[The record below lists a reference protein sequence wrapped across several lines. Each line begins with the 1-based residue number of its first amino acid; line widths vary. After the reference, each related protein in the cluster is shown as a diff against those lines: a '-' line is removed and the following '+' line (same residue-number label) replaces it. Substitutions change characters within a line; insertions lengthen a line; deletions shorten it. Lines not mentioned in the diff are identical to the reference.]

1 VPTIMF
7 SAERILTIRKS
18 KGFSQELLA
27 EQSGVSLRTIQ
38 RVEQGETVPRGHT
51 MQALATALDV
61 PLDALLATPA
71 PVELRVAASETAGR
85 LPQLE
90 AVAPL
95 PPVQPATFTAPV
107 SAPAA
112 APLPADAHVLQLLNL
127 SALCFLVFPFFNLLV
142 PYLLWRKHRHD
153 TAHAAEVGRRV
164 LGFQILW
171 QVASFFSYMMAL
183 LLQAVMFY
191 YFGVVLKGLFL
202 GVFVLTYLVNVT
214 TVGYNQWRLRQGQLD
229 IYSIRL

>member
-1 VPTIMF
+1 MF

-61 PLDALLATPA
+61 PLDALLTP
-71 PVELRVAASETAGR
+71 PVPAAET
-85 LPQLE
+85 
-90 AVAPL
+90 AVAPPETAVASEPL
-95 PPVQPATFTAPV
+95 STAPPIAAS
-107 SAPAA
+107 SA
-112 APLPADAHVLQLLNL
+112 LPADPHVLQLLNL
-127 SALCFLVFPFFNLLV
+127 SALCLLVFPFLNLLV

-164 LGFQILW
+164 LGFQVLW
-171 QVASFFSYMMAL
+171 QVASFFSYLMVL
-183 LLQAVMFY
+183 LLQAAFFFY
-191 YFGVVLKGLFL
+191 LGVRLKGVFL
-202 GVFVLTYLVNVT
+202 GVFVLTYLINVVV
-214 TVGYNQWRLRQGQLD
+214 VGYNQWLLRQGRLD
-229 IYSIRL
+229 IYPVRL